1 MEFRSLAV
9 SNLRTDRWMT
19 DTVRAAAL
27 TDTAA
32 AMIDRPPSRSR
43 LPQRRLPPTQEPRPR
58 PGPSQHG
65 RLRMTPELVKFHLA
79 TTDQFSV
86 AVDSQTCRSDEPPD
100 VTNVEVSAPATSSAT
115 RRRTSYP
122 GDSSQ
127 PLRSRA
133 NKFPKLPCQPCRCDD
148 SSCDGRPMAGQ
159 H

>member
-1 MEFRSLAV
+1 
-9 SNLRTDRWMT
+9 MT

-86 AVDSQTCRSDEPPD
+86 AVDTLPISWPP
-100 VTNVEVSAPATSSAT
+100 EARPRECHPRRGSPAAQPGVRQFLDFAT
-115 RRRTSYP
+115 AS
-122 GDSSQ
+122 
-127 PLRSRA
+127 
-133 NKFPKLPCQPCRCDD
+133 
-148 SSCDGRPMAGQ
+148 
-159 H
+159 